1 MKIAL
6 ISINA
11 HTKVLNF
18 ASPLHTYVFQQF
30 LLDNGIK
37 TTIVDYKPVYF
48 KNFDVEH
55 PLFYYIDHPCKDEA
69 KQKDMLKRWKDL
81 FYEREVRY
89 RRFEEFIEKYY
100 KKTKKCYNAKVLD
113 RKDMGFDCYICVT
126 DVIWSIDPS
135 AKDFD
140 MGFLLNCKSRG
151 QEKNCLLRQS
161 WGKNLQAGAGGNLL
175 CSHQ

>member
-55 PLFYYIDHPCKDEA
+55 PPVLLHRPPLQGRSQA
-69 KQKDMLKRWKDL
+69 KGYAQALEGLVLR
-81 FYEREVRY
+81 ERGS
-89 RRFEEFIEKYY
+89 
-100 KKTKKCYNAKVLD
+100 L
-113 RKDMGFDCYICVT
+113 
-126 DVIWSIDPS
+126 PP
-135 AKDFD
+135 
-140 MGFLLNCKSRG
+140 L
-151 QEKNCLLRQS
+151 
-161 WGKNLQAGAGGNLL
+161 
-175 CSHQ
+175 

>member
-37 TTIVDYKPVYF
+37 TTIVDYKTVYF

-69 KQKDMLKRWKDL
+69 KQKDMLKRWKD
-81 FYEREVRY
+81 FSTRERFATAALRSSLKNTT
-89 RRFEEFIEKYY
+89 RKPKNATMPRCWTEK
-100 KKTKKCYNAKVLD
+100 T
-113 RKDMGFDCYICVT
+113 
-126 DVIWSIDPS
+126 
-135 AKDFD
+135 
-140 MGFLLNCKSRG
+140 
-151 QEKNCLLRQS
+151 
-161 WGKNLQAGAGGNLL
+161 WGLTATFA
-175 CSHQ
+175 SPT

>member
-89 RRFEEFIEKYY
+89 RRFEEFIENTTRKP
-100 KKTKKCYNAKVLD
+100 KNATMPRCWTEKT
-113 RKDMGFDCYICVT
+113 
-126 DVIWSIDPS
+126 
-135 AKDFD
+135 
-140 MGFLLNCKSRG
+140 
-151 QEKNCLLRQS
+151 
-161 WGKNLQAGAGGNLL
+161 WGLTATFA
-175 CSHQ
+175 SPT

>member
-30 LLDNGIK
+30 LLDNGIQ

-89 RRFEEFIEKYY
+89 HRFEEFIEKYY
-100 KKTKKCYNAKVLD
+100 KKTKK
-113 RKDMGFDCYICVT
+113 M
-126 DVIWSIDPS
+126 
-135 AKDFD
+135 
-140 MGFLLNCKSRG
+140 
-151 QEKNCLLRQS
+151 
-161 WGKNLQAGAGGNLL
+161 LQCQGAGQKRHGV
-175 CSHQ
+175 

>member
-55 PLFYYIDHPCKDEA
+55 PLFYYIDHPCKDRSQA
-69 KQKDMLKRWKDL
+69 KGYAQALEGLVLR
-81 FYEREVRY
+81 ERGS
-89 RRFEEFIEKYY
+89 
-100 KKTKKCYNAKVLD
+100 L
-113 RKDMGFDCYICVT
+113 
-126 DVIWSIDPS
+126 PP
-135 AKDFD
+135 
-140 MGFLLNCKSRG
+140 L
-151 QEKNCLLRQS
+151 
-161 WGKNLQAGAGGNLL
+161 
-175 CSHQ
+175 